1 MDIVANLEE
10 IKTEDSTEEKEFYT
24 LEEVFDRLDKKFIDF
39 YGEYGRILVNNRR
52 AEWNEDG
59 FMTAALIL

>member
-1 MDIVANLEE
+1 MDIAANLEE
-10 IKTEDSTEEKEFYT
+10 IKTDSTEEKEFYT
-24 LEEVFDRLDKKFIDF
+24 PEEVFDILDKEFIDF

-52 AEWNEDG
+52 TEWNKDG